1 MTVMMVHQLNVETLT
16 KCSEVVDMEVGEDLE
31 VAVAAADME
40 EEVVAE
46 DMEAGEV
53 MEEVVEVD
61 LEEVVAVDLEEAE
74 DITMEEDLGVEEAE
88 VDLEEEEAEGD
99 LEEEEEVVMDQI
111 QVSRILGILFSYIL
125 KLPSWFHLVP
135 ISF

>member
-16 KCSEVVDMEVGEDLE
+16 KCSEAADMEAEEDLE
-31 VAVAAADME
+31 VAAVVADME
-40 EEVVAE
+40 EEVVEE

-53 MEEVVEVD
+53 MEEGVEVD
-61 LEEVVAVDLEEAE
+61 LEVGVAVDLEEEE
-74 DITMEEDLGVEEAE
+74 DITMEEDLGG
-88 VDLEEEEAEGD
+88 EEAEGD

-125 KLPSWFHLVP
+125 KLPSWFYLVP